1 MPGAPSATPFG
12 DSERANEDRPVP
24 VLADPDSGLLETVSL
39 LRQREFLGRR
49 RVLQRLGGAALLAS
63 PVGALAC
70 SLIPSETGGPYP
82 GDGTNGPNALTQ
94 SGIVRSDIRASFGTA
109 GTAVAPGTLLTV
121 TLQLVNT
128 NANCAPLAGY
138 AVYLWHCNASG
149 QYSMYSAGV
158 TTQNYLR
165 GVQVSDSAGKVTFT
179 TIVPGAYS
187 GRWPHI
193 HFEVYASAA
202 QAVSGVN
209 AVRTSQLA
217 LPDATC
223 REVYAQSTLYAGS
236 LANLNQTP
244 LSSDNVFGNDGGVLQ
259 MASVSGSIANGYSAT
274 LEVGIAGST
283 ATATMDLNQHG
294 LTGTWYNPGMSGQG
308 LSLEFYQDLTAI
320 GQGVLFGGWFTY
332 DVAPAGG
339 SANNRWYTLQGPII
353 SGQSSAA
360 LTIYRNVGGNFD
372 TLPTT
377 DSVAVGTATLSYSSC
392 DAGQFTYAFSDGSGR
407 SGSFALSRLTPN
419 MTCSTTTTRPTS
431 ADFEFGGNWASANT
445 KGQGLIIE
453 LNATA
458 PVVFSTWYTYAPNGQ
473 VIGGEASQR
482 WYTAQAV
489 YTPGARTLSL
499 VLYETT
505 GGVFAAAT
513 PTTTTAVGTA
523 TLTFGSCTSA
533 TLLYNFTGGTNAGL
547 AGTIALTRVAATPA
561 GCTA

>member
-1 MPGAPSATPFG
+1 M
-12 DSERANEDRPVP
+12 
-24 VLADPDSGLLETVSL
+24 
-39 LRQREFLGRR
+39 
-49 RVLQRLGGAALLAS
+49 
-63 PVGALAC
+63 
-70 SLIPSETGGPYP
+70 
-82 GDGTNGPNALTQ
+82 LTQ

-109 GTAVAPGTLLTV
+109 GTAVAPGTPLTV
-121 TLQLVNT
+121 TLQLVNV

-138 AVYLWHCNASG
+138 AVYLWHCNATG

-165 GVQVSDSAGKVTFT
+165 GVQVSDAAGKVTFT
-179 TIVPGAYS
+179 TIFPGAYS

-202 QAVSGVN
+202 QAVSGAN

-217 LPDATC
+217 LPESAC
-223 REVYAQSTLYAGS
+223 REVYGQSSLYPGS
-236 LANLNQTP
+236 LSNLSQTP
-244 LSSDNVFGNDGGVLQ
+244 LTSDNVFGNDGGVLQ
-259 MASVSGSIANGYSAT
+259 LASVSGSIADGYAAT
-274 LEVGIAGST
+274 LEVGIAGSA
-283 ATATMDLNQHG
+283 ATAAIDLNQHG

-308 LSLEFYQDLTAI
+308 LSLEFFQDLIAV
-320 GQGVLFGGWFTY
+320 GQGVVFGGWVTY

-339 SANNRWYTLQGPII
+339 AANNRWYTVSGPIV
-353 SGQSSAA
+353 SGQSPAA
-360 LTIYRNVGGNFD
+360 LTIYQNVGGNFD

-377 DSVAVGTATLSYSSC
+377 DSTVVGTATLSYSSC

-419 MTCSTTTTRPTS
+419 ITCSASTMRPTN
-431 ADFEFGGNWASANT
+431 ADFELGGNWASANT
-445 KGQGLIIE
+445 NGQGLIIE
-453 LNATA
+453 LNALA
-458 PVVFSTWYTYAPNGQ
+458 PVVFCTWYTYAPNGQ
-473 VIGGEASQR
+473 AIGGAASQR

-489 YTPGARTLSL
+489 HTPGARTFSL
-499 VLYETT
+499 TLYETT

-513 PTTTTAVGTA
+513 PTTTTLVGTA
-523 TLTFGSCTSA
+523 TLTFASCTAA